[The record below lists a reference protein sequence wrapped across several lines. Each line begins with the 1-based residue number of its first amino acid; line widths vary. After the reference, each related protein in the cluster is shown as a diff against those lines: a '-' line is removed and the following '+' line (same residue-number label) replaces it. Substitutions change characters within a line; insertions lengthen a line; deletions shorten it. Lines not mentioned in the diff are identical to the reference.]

1 MRPSSFLFSL
11 ILCGASL
18 LHAATVYDITMTDAT
33 RYTQCKVMYNSS
45 DTTKFSGTDKSG
57 KYVTLEVK
65 TSRILIMKE
74 VPEKTADSTP
84 TPAGAPDPAEGTE
97 TPTPAPEDAAAAD
110 GAASPAEGA
119 AADDAAATQPAEGEA
134 QPTEGEPTPNTA
146 PEPDADKVKDVT
158 LRLREKLARIDAE
171 LATLTNPSRSLLRLC
186 ESRKKMVENKL
197 AELDK
202 LALKVAD
209 LQSRYNTVKGADY
222 TFTHVSVDDRDKYT
236 RDGQAAYKAMLID
249 VKEYK
254 NKRKVAGLDK
264 FEILRERYQGIPEYK
279 EAHKWYMNTLRNLEK
294 RWGNLLKKEESK
306 RSKLTSAK
314 KIDMD
319 ERDEADF
326 EKLSARLK
334 AKGLEIAK
342 VWFDPDDNNIRMLKA
357 ATNKVRDNLRRNEK
371 GLQNEAIG
379 TAPELLAQFWELMD
393 RARDFMLRGDLE
405 GAEEL
410 LNKDETFR
418 KIIALNTN
426 LLPNEYKE
434 PLKAQ
439 RQDMINE
446 IRKRA
451 RDRRRLQSEL
461 ESTIGRLERATASAE
476 AQIDAMLESIG
487 KEKEVDTQSTEVEI
501 EENKPGEAKPEES
514 AQPGAQS

>member
-33 RYTQCKVMYNSS
+33 RYTQCKVLYNGS

-57 KYVTLEVK
+57 KSVTLEVK

-74 VPEKTADSTP
+74 VPEISA
-84 TPAGAPDPAEGTE
+84 APE
-97 TPTPAPEDAAAAD
+97 PTPAPTEGAD
-110 GAASPAEGA
+110 TASPAETP
-119 AADDAAATQPAEGEA
+119 AADGETPPAEGEA
-134 QPTEGEPTPNTA
+134 QPAEGEAEPAAEPTPTT
-146 PEPDADKVKDVT
+146 PELDADKVKDVT
-158 LRLREKLARIDAE
+158 LRLREKLARIDTE
-171 LATLTNPSRSLLRLC
+171 LTTLTNPSPSLLRLC
-186 ESRKKMVENKL
+186 ESRKKMVEAKL

-202 LALKVAD
+202 LALQVAD
-209 LQSRYNTVKGADY
+209 LQTRYNTVKGADY
-222 TFTHVSVDDRDKYT
+222 TFTHVSVDDRDKYV

-279 EAHKWYMNTLRNLEK
+279 DAHKWYMNTLRNLEK
-294 RWGNLLKKEESK
+294 RWGNLLKKEENK

-314 KIDMD
+314 KNDMD
-319 ERDEADF
+319 ERDKADF
-326 EKLSARLK
+326 EKLSSRLQ

-342 VWFDPDDNNIRMLKA
+342 VWFDPNDNNIRMLKA

-371 GLQNEAIG
+371 GLQNEDIG
-379 TAPELLAQFWELMD
+379 TVPDLLAQFWSLMD
-393 RARDFMLRGDLE
+393 SARDLMLRGDLE
-405 GAEEL
+405 GAETL
-410 LNKDETFR
+410 LSKDEIFR
-418 KIIALNTN
+418 KIIALNSY
-426 LLPNEYKE
+426 LLPSEYKE

-446 IRKRA
+446 IRKRS
-451 RDRRRLQSEL
+451 RDRRKLQIEL
-461 ESTIGRLERATASAE
+461 EKAIGRLERDTDSAE
-476 AQIDAMLESIG
+476 AQLDAMLESIA

-501 EENKPGEAKPEES
+501 EENKPGAAKPEEGTK
-514 AQPGAQS
+514 PEVQS